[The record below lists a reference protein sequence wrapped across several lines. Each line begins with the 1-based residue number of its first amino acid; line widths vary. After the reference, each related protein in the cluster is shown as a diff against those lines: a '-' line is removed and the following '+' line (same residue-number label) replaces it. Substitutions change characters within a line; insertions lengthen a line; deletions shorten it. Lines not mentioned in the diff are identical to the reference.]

1 MSTKKYIDAEKG
13 WIDSLLNET
22 PIVEGEK
29 VSVKPVI
36 AIESTIDIDPDIEH
50 EIAILQEAKLSEKMK
65 EIKLV
70 KEPQSVQIS
79 DELGGFFTAIAQAKT
94 GLSEKIEKEEVKI
107 AGLEE
112 LFKELSVA
120 KKKKKV
126 EKKKVLLLEPEE
138 EVIEPVEVSEWDKKP
153 QEIVA
158 ELAAVTKEIKE
169 REELEATVEEKQE
182 NEFIKSVEKQLSE
195 TRYQNEL
202 DKNKLKTLDKI
213 DSLDKMKEEFVN
225 FKDTVSKQLGSL
237 GGGGSVNIL
246 DNDDIDL
253 SSQANGKVLAYNST
267 SKKME
272 FVDNAGGGIDLG
284 AVDEH
289 IIPDASNTRDL
300 GSSSKRWRDIYLSSN
315 SIDLAGATISSD
327 GTGAIAIAA
336 TGATLPQGSK
346 TTDGNELVV
355 KGTGTQSSRVSVMT
369 VPFFSRSG
377 GLSTKNATFEFNS
390 TLDNNKPFLDGR
402 TFTLANGSSLA
413 NIDDIT
419 IFQF

>member
-1 MSTKKYIDAEKG
+1 MTTQKYIDAEKG
-13 WIDSLLNET
+13 WIDSLLTET
-22 PIVEGEK
+22 PIVEG
-29 VSVKPVI
+29 VTVP
-36 AIESTIDIDPDIEH
+36 IEPAIDIDPDIEK
-50 EIAILQEAKLSEKMK
+50 EIALLQEAKFSEKIS

-70 KEPQSVQIS
+70 KEPQSVEIT
-79 DELGGFFTAIAQAKT
+79 DELGGFFTAIQNAKT

-112 LFKELSVA
+112 LFKELSA
-120 KKKKKV
+120 EKKKKKKKV
-126 EKKKVLLLEPEE
+126 EKKKVLLLEPE
-138 EVIEPVEVSEWDKKP
+138 VIEPVEVSEWDKKQ
-153 QEIVA
+153 QEIDA
-158 ELAAVTKEIKE
+158 ELEVVTKEIKE

-182 NEFIKSVEKQLSE
+182 NEFIKAVEKQLSE

-289 IIPDASNTRDL
+289 IIPDGDGTRDL
-300 GSSSKRWRDIYLSSN
+300 GTSSKRWRDIYLSSD

-336 TGATLPQGSK
+336 TGATLPAGSK
-346 TTDGNELVV
+346 LGSNEVVV
-355 KGTGTQSSRVSVMT
+355 KGTGTTSSRVSVMT
-369 VPFFSRSG
+369 VPFFTRSG

-402 TFTLANGSSLA
+402 TFTLADGNTLS

-419 IFQF
+419 LFQF

>member
-29 VSVKPVI
+29 VSVNPV
-36 AIESTIDIDPDIEH
+36 IDIDPDFEH
-50 EIAILQEAKLSEKMK
+50 EIALIQEAKLSEKIK

-70 KEPQSVQIS
+70 KEPQSVEIS
-79 DELGGFFTAIAQAKT
+79 DELGGFFTAISKAKT
-94 GLSEKIEKEEVKI
+94 NLTEKIEKEEVKI
-107 AGLEE
+107 AGLED
-112 LFKELSVA
+112 LFNELSVA

-138 EVIEPVEVSEWDKKP
+138 KVIEPVETSEWDKRQ
-153 QEIVA
+153 QEIDEEIEKVA
-158 ELAAVTKEIKE
+158 KEIKE
-169 REELEATVEEKQE
+169 REELAASVEEKE
-182 NEFIKSVEKQLSE
+182 ESNIIKAVEQKLSE
-195 TRYQNEL
+195 ARYQTEL

-213 DSLDKMKEEFVN
+213 DSLDKMKEEFVR
-225 FKDTVSKQLGSL
+225 FKDTVSHQLSTL

-246 DNDDIDL
+246 DNDDVDL
-253 SSQANGKVLAYNST
+253 SSKSNGKVLAYNST
-267 SKKME
+267 SGKME

-289 IIPDASNTRDL
+289 ILPDGDGTRDL
-300 GSSSKRWRDIYLSSN
+300 GSSSYRWRDIYLSSD

-327 GTGAIAIAA
+327 GTGAIEIAA

-346 TTDGNELVV
+346 LGSNEVVV

-369 VPFFSRSG
+369 VPFFKRGS
-377 GLSTKNATFEFNS
+377 LSTPNATFEFNS

-402 TFTLANGSSLA
+402 TFTLANGGSLS

>member
-1 MSTKKYIDAEKG
+1 MTTQKYIDAEKG
-13 WIDSLLNET
+13 WIDSLLTET
-22 PIVEGEK
+22 PIVEGIT
-29 VSVKPVI
+29 VP
-36 AIESTIDIDPDIEH
+36 IEPAIDIDPDIEK
-50 EIAILQEAKLSEKMK
+50 EIALLQEAKFSEKIE

-70 KEPQSVQIS
+70 KEPQSVQIT
-79 DELGGFFTAIAQAKT
+79 DELGGFFTAIQNAKT

-112 LFKELSVA
+112 LFKELSA
-120 KKKKKV
+120 EKKKKKKV
-126 EKKKVLLLEPEE
+126 EKKKVLLLEPE
-138 EVIEPVEVSEWDKKP
+138 VIEPVEVSEWDKKQ
-153 QEIVA
+153 QEIDA
-158 ELAAVTKEIKE
+158 ELEVVTKEIKE

-182 NEFIKSVEKQLSE
+182 NEFIKAVEKQLSE

-289 IIPDASNTRDL
+289 IIPDGDGTRDL
-300 GSSSKRWRDIYLSSN
+300 GTSSKRWRDIYLSSD

-336 TGATLPQGSK
+336 TGATLPAGSK
-346 TTDGNELVV
+346 LGSNEVVV
-355 KGTGTQSSRVSVMT
+355 KGTGTTSSRVSVMT
-369 VPFFSRSG
+369 VPFYKRGS
-377 GLSTKNATFEFNS
+377 LSTPNATFEFNS

-402 TFTLANGSSLA
+402 TFTLADGNTLA
-413 NIDDIT
+413 NIDTIT
-419 IFQF
+419 IFQL

>member
-1 MSTKKYIDAEKG
+1 MSTQKYIDGERG

-22 PIVEGEK
+22 PIVEGKK
-29 VSVKPVI
+29 VPIEPV
-36 AIESTIDIDPDIEH
+36 IDIDPEIEK
-50 EIAILQEAKLSEKMK
+50 EIALIQEAKFSEKIE

-70 KEPQSVQIS
+70 KEPQSIVIT
-79 DELGGFFTAIAQAKT
+79 DELGGFFTAITKEKADLT
-94 GLSEKIEKEEVKI
+94 EKIKKEEVKI
-107 AGLEE
+107 AGLED
-112 LFKELSVA
+112 LFKDLSKA

-126 EKKKVLLLEPEE
+126 EKKKVLLLEPEK
-138 EVIEPVEVSEWDKKP
+138 EVIEPVEISEWDKKQ
-153 QEIVA
+153 QEID
-158 ELAAVTKEIKE
+158 
-169 REELEATVEEKQE
+169 EELEKVAKEIEEREKLEEKQE
-182 NEFIKSVEKQLSE
+182 NKYIKAVEKQLSE
-195 TRYQNEL
+195 SRYQTEL

-213 DSLDKMKEEFVN
+213 DSLDKMKEEFVR
-225 FKDTVSKQLGSL
+225 FKDTVSHQLSTL

-289 IIPDASNTRDL
+289 IIPDGDGTRDL
-300 GSSSKRWRDIYLSSN
+300 GTSSKRWRDIYLSSD

-336 TGATLPQGSK
+336 TGATLPAGSK
-346 TTDGNELVV
+346 LGSNEVVV
-355 KGTGTQSSRVSVMT
+355 KGTGTTSSRVSVMT
-369 VPFFSRSG
+369 VPFYKRG
-377 GLSTKNATFEFNS
+377 NLSTPNATFEFNS

-402 TFTLANGSSLA
+402 TFTLADGNTLA
-413 NIDDIT
+413 NIDSET

>member
-289 IIPDASNTRDL
+289 IIPDGDGTRDL
-300 GSSSKRWRDIYLSSN
+300 GTSSKRWRDIYLSSD

-336 TGATLPQGSK
+336 TGATLPAGSK
-346 TTDGNELVV
+346 SGDNEVVV
-355 KGTGTQSSRVSVMT
+355 KGTGTTSGRMSVMT
-369 VPFFSRSG
+369 VPFFKRG
-377 GLSTKNATFEFNS
+377 DISTRNATFEFNS
-390 TLDNNKPFLDGR
+390 TIDNNAPFLDTR
-402 TFTLANGSSLA
+402 TFILADGSNLA
-413 NIDDIT
+413 QIDDIT
-419 IFQF
+419 LFQF